1 MPTRGADT
9 NSCLTLT
16 HTHRHRGTGGS
27 HSLPRHGQYSL
38 THSLTRRSLRPGRP
52 LRPGRAAAPCTPRGS
67 LGSSRRFQPGRA
79 HKFLLPPPPPPSAA
93 GAGPAPSQGVPGSR
107 AGQPAAVM
115 DNVRCAVPRARG
127 GWQGRPRV
135 SGFMAAGSPGERRPR
150 NAPACPG
157 APGMPGRELGWDPRC
172 P

>member
-16 HTHRHRGTGGS
+16 HTQTQKHGRL
-27 HSLPRHGQYSL
+27 SLTPPARAVL
-38 THSLTRRSLRPGRP
+38 THSLPHPALPQAGRS

-67 LGSSRRFQPGRA
+67 LGSSSRFQPGRA

-157 APGMPGRELGWDPRC
+157 APGMPGREPRC